1 MQAVAEV
8 TSVGKRTSD
17 PNSKELGE
25 WIEAVSKAAI
35 TIEGNLM
42 QVIADAYQKTE
53 DWAKKCKKKPGNPD
67 PKTVDPRP
75 DLMVS
80 VGSVYT
86 KIDPQTSQEVSR

>member
-35 TIEGNLM
+35 TIEANLM
-42 QVIADAYQKTE
+42 RVIANAYQKTE

-67 PKTVDPRP
+67 PKTLDPRP
-75 DLMVS
+75 ADLMYS
-80 VGSVYT
+80 VGSAYT
-86 KIDPQTSQEVSR
+86 KIETLKLLKN